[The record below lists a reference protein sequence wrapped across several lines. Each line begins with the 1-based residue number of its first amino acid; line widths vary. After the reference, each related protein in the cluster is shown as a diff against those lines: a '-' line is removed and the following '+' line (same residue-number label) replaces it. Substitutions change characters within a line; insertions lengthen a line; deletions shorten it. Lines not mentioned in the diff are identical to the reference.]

1 MLMPTFLLLLSVGI
15 FLLLIDYAM
24 LRYLG
29 LTKKPLTPYQEICAI
44 KDRLY
49 RDMVRL
55 ESLQGHKTAS
65 DNIRRILSDVRL

>member
-1 MLMPTFLLLLSVGI
+1 MPIIPIIPIILFIGGV
-15 FLLLIDYAM
+15 LIMAAAM
-24 LRYLG
+24 HRYLNG
-29 LTKKPLTPYQEICAI
+29 PTITPYQEICAI

-65 DNIRRILSDVRL
+65 DNVRRILSDVRL